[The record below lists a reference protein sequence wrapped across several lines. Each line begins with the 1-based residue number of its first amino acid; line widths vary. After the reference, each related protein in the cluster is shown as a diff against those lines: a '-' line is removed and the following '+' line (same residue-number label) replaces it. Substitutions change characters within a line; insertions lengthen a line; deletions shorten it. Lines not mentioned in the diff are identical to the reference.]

1 MANNQYVNQV
11 GLADG
16 TILIDLTTDTAEAAD
31 VLTGKYFHLKTGQ
44 RVQGSCT
51 FDSNTTDADASASE
65 ILSGKTAYVNKN
77 KITGSMTNN
86 GAVSGT
92 ISTKAGTYTVPA
104 GYHSGL
110 GTVQISSTEQAKII
124 AENIRQGVTILGV
137 EGSMSGTESVK
148 SGAAN
153 VTPYLTSQTVLPSDV
168 YIHVAAG
175 TEFEANKYYALVS
188 GTYTVLTTKPA
199 DWDTDPTVYYEQ
211 CNYISQV
218 NVAAITITESDNAAG
233 GKTVTI
239 GAVDP
244 NAA

>member
-1 MANNQYVNQV
+1 MASNPHVNQV

-16 TILIDLTTDTAEAAD
+16 TILIDLTTDTAVATD
-31 VLTGKYFHLKTGQ
+31 VKTGKYFHLATGE

-51 FDSNTTDADASASE
+51 YDSDTTDANALASE
-65 ILSGKTAYVNKN
+65 ILSGRTAYVNKN
-77 KITGSMTNN
+77 KVTGEMTNN

-110 GTVQISSTEQAKII
+110 GSVSIDSTEQAKII
-124 AENIRQGVTILGV
+124 AENIKSGVTILGV
-137 EGSMSGTESVK
+137 EGTYSGQGATATSV
-148 SGAAN
+148 N
-153 VTPYLTSQTVLPSDV
+153 VTPYLTAATVLP
-168 YIHVAAG
+168 
-175 TEFEANKYYALVS
+175 
-188 GTYTVLTTKPA
+188 
-199 DWDTDPTVYYEQ
+199 PTGYD
-211 CNYISQV
+211 YISQV

-244 NAA
+244 AA

>member
-16 TILIDLTTDTAEAAD
+16 TVLIDLTTDTAVAAD
-31 VLTGKYFHLKTGQ
+31 VQSGKYFHLATGE
-44 RVQGSCT
+44 RVQGTST
-51 FDSNTTDADASASE
+51 KDSDTTDANAAASE

-77 KITGSMTNN
+77 KITGEMPNN

-110 GTVQISSTEQAKII
+110 GSVAISSTEQAKII
-124 AENIRQGVTILGV
+124 ASNIKSGIEILGV
-137 EGSMSGTESVK
+137 TGSYSGEAVDVTSV
-148 SGAAN
+148 N
-153 VTPYLTSQTVLPSDV
+153 ITPYLTAQTVLPP
-168 YIHVAAG
+168 
-175 TEFEANKYYALVS
+175 S
-188 GTYTVLTTKPA
+188 GY
-199 DWDTDPTVYYEQ
+199 D
-211 CNYISQV
+211 YISQA
-218 NVAAITITESDNAAG
+218 NVAAISIIESDNAAG

-244 NAA
+244 TA

>member
-16 TILIDLTTDTAEAAD
+16 TVLIDLTTDTAERAD
-31 VLTGKYFHLKTGQ
+31 VLSGKYFHLKTGE
-44 RVQGSCT
+44 RTTGTCT
-51 FDSNTTDADASASE
+51 YDSNTTDANAAASE

-77 KITGSMTNN
+77 KITGEMPNN

-110 GTVQISSTEQAKII
+110 GSVSISSTEQAKII
-124 AENIRQGVTILGV
+124 ASNIKSGIQILGV
-137 EGSMSGTESVK
+137 TGTYSGEAVDVTSV
-148 SGAAN
+148 N
-153 VTPYLTSQTVLPSDV
+153 ITPYLTAQTVLPP
-168 YIHVAAG
+168 
-175 TEFEANKYYALVS
+175 S
-188 GTYTVLTTKPA
+188 GY
-199 DWDTDPTVYYEQ
+199 D
-211 CNYISQV
+211 YISQA
-218 NVAAITITESDNAAG
+218 NVAAITITESDNSAG

-244 NAA
+244 DAA